1 MIVYKNNK
9 FEQYFIGNK
18 VLFQFQQV
26 HHERVSIAQEMM
38 EGIIEEFS
46 RKFNLPER
54 VMHEEQAALADIA
67 DTAKK
72 IGPGPVPADPL
83 LRVHYFPSYS
93 RRTLYCII
101 YT

>member
-1 MIVYKNNK
+1 M
-9 FEQYFIGNK
+9 
-18 VLFQFQQV
+18 FQFQEE
-26 HHERVSIAQEMM
+26 HNERVSIAQEMM

-46 RKFNLPER
+46 RKFSLPER
-54 VMHEEQAALADIA
+54 VMHEEQAHLADIA

-72 IGPGPVPADPL
+72 IGPGPLPADPL

-93 RRTLYCII
+93 RRTLYFIT